1 MGKKAVDA
9 AVSFESAFAGVIKTT
24 DGLVDAEGRVNAV
37 GEELQQG
44 FRDLALEIPTSVE
57 ELLRIGEL
65 GGQLG
70 VAKDD
75 LLDFTRVV
83 ADLGVATDLTTEEA
97 AISFSRIASI
107 MGTASEDFI
116 RMGSSVVELGNNF
129 ETTEPEILA
138 FATRIAGI
146 ANVAGLTES
155 DIFAI
160 GTAMTSVGIQAERGG
175 TAVQKSLISIS
186 EAVANG
192 NEDLAVFAKTAG
204 LSSQAFADLWQKDAS
219 EAFTL
224 FVEGLGK
231 SEQEVFGILDQVG
244 LGNERTVASFLA
256 LAGADSKLRDTF
268 KMSADAWEENTA
280 LTREAELRYGT
291 TESQIQLFKNTIR
304 DVGISIGKNLLP
316 ILQNLLNM
324 AKPLI
329 KQFGEKLATAVENLQ
344 PLFEDIAE
352 VFAAVID
359 AGFGSIEMWE
369 TVENVLG
376 TEVTNTIKDVVAWFG
391 RFFDFIKNNKAA
403 IMGAIKGIGAVL
415 AAAGIVAII
424 AKIVAV
430 VGLLLSPVGLIVAA
444 VAALSAAWS
453 TNFMG
458 IRDTLTE
465 LWEGTLKPAFEAI
478 RMWLAENIPV
488 AMAALKGFW
497 DSVLAPVF
505 KRIGEII
512 GVVIPAAIQ
521 FLVGV
526 WENVLQPALQ
536 VVGGWIQNVLIPIF
550 MAVADLVGAVIG
562 KAIEFGAAFW
572 TNILQPALQDVW
584 AWISEKIIPIFEE
597 VVMWIGEKLGPI
609 MEWLNEN
616 VIQPLIQGFGG
627 IVDVVGEVVG
637 WIGDLADK
645 IRNIELPAWLQPG
658 SPTPFEIGLR
668 GIASAMK
675 ELNEQ
680 VLPDFSGKI
689 QTIASTADVGGGTQN
704 DNFNLT
710 VNSNAPAEP
719 ILDDFALM
727 KSMARR

>member
-1 MGKKAVDA
+1 
-9 AVSFESAFAGVIKTT
+9 
-24 DGLVDAEGRVNAV
+24 
-37 GEELQQG
+37 
-44 FRDLALEIPTSVE
+44 
-57 ELLRIGEL
+57 
-65 GGQLG
+65 
-70 VAKDD
+70 
-75 LLDFTRVV
+75 VV

-219 EAFTL
+219 EAFTV